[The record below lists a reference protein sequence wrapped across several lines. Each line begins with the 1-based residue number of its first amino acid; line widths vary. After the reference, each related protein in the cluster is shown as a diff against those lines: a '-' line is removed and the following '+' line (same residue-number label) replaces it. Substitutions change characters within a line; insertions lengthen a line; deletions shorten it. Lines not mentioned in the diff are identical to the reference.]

1 MLIALSVYNNRIA
14 PVFDVASQLKVI
26 KVCDGEVVDETVFNL
41 PIEKPL
47 ERAIKIHQLG
57 VKLLICGAVSE
68 EAKSFLD
75 MYKIKTVAFIAGDI
89 EEIISSWILKKFSAV
104 DYSMPGC
111 RNRKQMNCKQRIRKR
126 CRMNRNN
133 FNI

>member
-1 MLIALSVYNNRIA
+1 MIIALSVYNNRIA
-14 PVFDVASQLKVI
+14 PVFDVASQLRVI
-26 KVCDGEVVDETVFNL
+26 KVCDGKVVGEEQFNL
-41 PIEKPL
+41 PVEKPL

-75 MYKIKTVAFIAGDI
+75 MYKIKTVAFIAGNI

-111 RNRKQMNCKQRIRKR
+111 RKRKNCGQRMRR
-126 CRMNRNN
+126 CRRNRDN
-133 FNI
+133 FNVE